1 MSKALAA
8 LAFLALNFYIYQFF
22 ATAEVIPTH
31 LSFANW
37 PLQIEGWSC
46 PEKGKMDD
54 KTLANL
60 GASDYLICDYRR
72 ADPPAAVDLY
82 VGWHETQIRHE
93 GGGDYEN
100 SIHPPKHCLPGSGW
114 EIIDATQVPLDLEG
128 LPQRPA
134 LVNRLVIAKGE
145 QRALVYYWYQTQG
158 RVVAD
163 DWRKI
168 VYLSWDRARRHRT
181 DGSLIRLTT
190 SLDHKDDQRAEAD
203 LRELAAL
210 VVARLGPYVPN

>member
-1 MSKALAA
+1 MSKALVA
-8 LAFLALNFYIYQFF
+8 LGFLALNFYIYQFF
-22 ATAEVIPTH
+22 ATAEVIPPH
-31 LSFANW
+31 ESFATF
-37 PLQIEGWSC
+37 PMQLGGWSC
-46 PEKGKMDD
+46 PEHVKMDD
-54 KTLANL
+54 KTLENL

-72 ADPPAAVDLY
+72 ADPPATVALY

-93 GGGDYEN
+93 GGGSYEN

-114 EIIDATQVPLDLEG
+114 EIIDATQVPLDYEG

-134 LVNRLVIAKGE
+134 LVNRMVIAKGD

-158 RVVAD
+158 RVIAD
-163 DWRKI
+163 DWKKI
-168 VYLSWDRARRHRT
+168 VYLSWDRAKRHRT

-190 SLDHKDDQRAEAD
+190 SLDHKDEQRAEGD

-210 VVARLGPYVPN
+210 VLTRLGPYVPN

>member
-72 ADPPAAVDLY
+72 ADPPAVVDLY
-82 VGWHETQIRHE
+82 VGWHETQIREE
-93 GGGDYEN
+93 GGGAYEN

-128 LPQRPA
+128 LPERPA
-134 LVNRLVIAKGE
+134 LVNRMVIAKGE